1 MHRAQNDSIG
11 HLQPAPKIPLLHGLT
26 AVVHPVEATAHAPPP
41 SAATTAAAAPPSP
54 IPSRLCASFSLSLL
68 TVAAAVVSFRL
79 QVRVSLEQIK
89 ALLHAQVPTIHYV
102 VCACTMLC
110 VRALCCVCVCMCVRV
125 YAASCMLRHV
135 CYVCA
140 MCVTAQVPKP
150 HYNTHYAMTQ
160 TYT

>member
-41 SAATTAAAAPPSP
+41 RAATTAAAAPPSP

-110 VRALCCVCVCMCVRV
+110 VRALCCVCVHYVVCACVCACV
-125 YAASCMLRHV
+125 CMLR
-135 CYVCA
+135 YVCCV
-140 MCVTAQVPKP
+140 MCAVCVLCV
-150 HYNTHYAMTQ
+150 
-160 TYT
+160 